1 MKFSF
6 EWLKSILKFNFSPQ
20 EIGEILTMNLAE
32 TEVKKN
38 NGRWILDI
46 DLLPDRIGDAASHL
60 GISQEIAALTGRKFS
75 YQLQLT
81 PRLRRLKP
89 GKIEIIFRL
98 RSSQKIVIVI

>member
-1 MKFSF
+1 
-6 EWLKSILKFNFSPQ
+6 
-20 EIGEILTMNLAE
+20 MNLAE

-75 YQLQLT
+75 YQL
-81 PRLRRLKP
+81 PVNSKIKNVESRE
-89 GKIEIIFRL
+89 KIEDYLSVEIKSINCHRYL
-98 RSSQKIVIVI
+98 SRRIAKVAERTIN